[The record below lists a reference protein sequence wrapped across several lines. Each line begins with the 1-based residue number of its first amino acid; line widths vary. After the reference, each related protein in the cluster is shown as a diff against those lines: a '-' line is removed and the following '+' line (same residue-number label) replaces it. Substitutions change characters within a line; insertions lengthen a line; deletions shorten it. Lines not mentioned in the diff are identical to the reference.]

1 MKELIIIKKQQ
12 LFLPY
17 LTPILSGNRKNNILS
32 MKKHELK
39 QDLAY
44 LKQLE
49 AKNTLLKME
58 NSFLKSTMT

>member
-1 MKELIIIKKQQ
+1 
-12 LFLPY
+12 
-17 LTPILSGNRKNNILS
+17 